1 MFPNI
6 DKFFIDK
13 FLIDVKKKYRYTG
26 GISKEVLLQ
35 ASFDSA
41 RAFCETILGL
51 NNLKGLEG
59 ATKRI
64 PLPGFFPVNIEEIN
78 CFIIEPDETVPYCF
92 LVANFE
98 NREGNMLSCAIA
110 KISRSNKKKFLKP
123 NFLEECESFYKKGIL
138 HAIEIALVRAELKG
152 YKRARKK
159 ILDQKLC

>member
-1 MFPNI
+1 MFPN
-6 DKFFIDK
+6 IDK
-13 FLIDVKKKYRYTG
+13 FLIDVKKKYCYTG

-51 NNLKGLEG
+51 NNLKGLERPTTG
-59 ATKRI
+59 M
-64 PLPGFFPVNIEEIN
+64 PLSNLFPANTNEIR
-78 CFIIEPDETVPYCF
+78 CFIVEPDEAVPYCF

-123 NFLEECESFYKKGIL
+123 DFLEECESFYKKGIWQ
-138 HAIEIALVRAELKG
+138 AIEIALVRAELSG

-159 ILDQKLC
+159 ILDKKLC